1 MSADNG
7 VKRPRPD
14 SAVAD
19 VDGQINGQINK
30 DLKEEEIDP
39 WSLPELTDTGI
50 PWSGEILLISY
61 CLVSIIFN
69 RF

>member
-1 MSADNG
+1 M
-7 VKRPRPD
+7 
-14 SAVAD
+14 AD
-19 VDGQINGQINK
+19 VDGQINDQINK

-61 CLVSIIFN
+61 CLVLIIFN